1 MAEIIVQQATI
12 RWEMRDQVAN
22 NNQVRSLSV
31 LWVDCT
37 LSATFSAC
45 KEALMSNDGGD
56 RAPKM
61 ARKLGRG
68 LGNLIPVP
76 LPPKETS
83 GGSLGRAASGDA
95 APSAP
100 SAGVASVTRPL
111 SASETQTNAARPLTG
126 LAEAARPVAGTGSL
140 ATHVART
147 EAPSEDQGAVYRV
160 VPIASIVRNPW
171 QPREMFHEEQIRE
184 LAQSIES
191 AGLMQ
196 PLVVRAKGKG
206 FELIAGERRL
216 RALTLLKRTQ
226 APVVVHEVDDQ
237 VAAEW
242 ALIENLQREDLNAM
256 ERATAM
262 QRLVS
267 EFQLTHE
274 ELADRLGLKRATVTN
289 LLSLNHLD
297 AKSAALVR
305 SGTLSAGHAKCLLSV
320 DSIPERSR
328 LAEACVKE
336 GWPVR
341 KLEQEAK
348 RTRERSTG
356 NTRLPATRN
365 VSAHVADLER
375 QLTDH
380 LGTKVTIQ
388 MGRKPNTG
396 RLVIQFYSNAQF
408 DGLLQA
414 MNYTNDGL

>member
-1 MAEIIVQQATI
+1 
-12 RWEMRDQVAN
+12 
-22 NNQVRSLSV
+22 
-31 LWVDCT
+31 
-37 LSATFSAC
+37 
-45 KEALMSNDGGD
+45 MSIEGGD

-76 LPPKETS
+76 LPPKAPDTPVSATPSPSVE
-83 GGSLGRAASGDA
+83 GS
-95 APSAP
+95 
-100 SAGVASVTRPL
+100 RP
-111 SASETQTNAARPLTG
+111 
-126 LAEAARPVAGTGSL
+126 AEAARSTGNIAVAPRAAAAAPAPSRPVPSSMP
-140 ATHVART
+140 HVASV
-147 EAPSEDQGAVYRV
+147 PSGASAASSAASGRQSTVPAVSAVQGLTPAVAASDAARQQPEPGTSYRV
-160 VPIASIVRNPW
+160 VPIASITRNPW

-216 RALTLLKRTQ
+216 RALTFLKRTE
-226 APVVVHEVDDQ
+226 APVVVHDVDDQ
-237 VAAEW
+237 IAAEW
-242 ALIENLQREDLNAM
+242 ALIENLQREDLNPM

-262 QRLVS
+262 QRLVQ
-267 EFQLTHE
+267 EFNLTHE
-274 ELADRLGLKRATVTN
+274 ELADRLGLKRASVTN
-289 LLSLNHLD
+289 ILSLNHLD
-297 AKSAALVR
+297 AKTASLVR
-305 SGTLSAGHAKCLLSV
+305 SGSLSAGHAKCLLSV
-320 DSIPERSR
+320 DSMPDRLR

-336 GWPVR
+336 AWPVR

-356 NTRLPATRN
+356 NSRLPVTRSI
-365 VSAHVADLER
+365 SAHVADLER
-375 QLTDH
+375 QLTEH

-396 RLVIQFYSNAQF
+396 RVVLQFYSNAQF

-414 MNYTNDGL
+414 MNFSNDGL

>member
-1 MAEIIVQQATI
+1 
-12 RWEMRDQVAN
+12 
-22 NNQVRSLSV
+22 
-31 LWVDCT
+31 
-37 LSATFSAC
+37 
-45 KEALMSNDGGD
+45 MSNDGGD

-76 LPPKETS
+76 LPPKES
-83 GGSLGRAASGDA
+83 AGGSSGRSPSGDA
-95 APSAP
+95 APSTPPAP
-100 SAGVASVTRPL
+100 SQSVGSSSATRPLHASVT
-111 SASETQTNAARPLTG
+111 QTIAARPLTEG
-126 LAEAARPVAGTGSL
+126 AEAARPAAGTGSL

-160 VPIASIVRNPW
+160 VPISSIVRNPW

-216 RALTLLKRTQ
+216 RALTLLKRAE

-414 MNYTNDGL
+414 MNYSNDGL

>member
-1 MAEIIVQQATI
+1 
-12 RWEMRDQVAN
+12 
-22 NNQVRSLSV
+22 
-31 LWVDCT
+31 
-37 LSATFSAC
+37 
-45 KEALMSNDGGD
+45 MSIEGGD

-76 LPPKETS
+76 LPPKIAEVLEGT
-83 GGSLGRAASGDA
+83 AAEPVP
-95 APSAP
+95 APNP
-100 SAGVASVTRPL
+100 SL
-111 SASETQTNAARPLTG
+111 SASTGSTGNTG
-126 LAEAARPVAGTGSL
+126 LVSKPVVNASATTRPGSPAMPHVMSRPVAPQAVLASSAVQQGTPPSDRSVAP
-140 ATHVART
+140 ATPRANASNTVQESA
-147 EAPSEDQGAVYRV
+147 EAVTAYKV
-160 VPIASIVRNPW
+160 VPVASISRNPW

-216 RALTLLKRTQ
+216 RALMLLKRTE
-226 APVVVHEVDDQ
+226 APVVIHDVDDQ

-242 ALIENLQREDLNAM
+242 ALIENLQREDLNPM
-256 ERATAM
+256 ERAIAM
-262 QRLVS
+262 QRLVR
-267 EFQLTHE
+267 EFELTHE
-274 ELADRLGLKRATVTN
+274 ELADRLGLKRASVTN
-289 LLSLNHLD
+289 ILSLNHLD
-297 AKSAALVR
+297 AKTASLVR
-305 SGTLSAGHAKCLLSV
+305 SGLLSAGHAKCLLSV
-320 DSIPERSR
+320 DSMPERLR

-336 GWPVR
+336 AWPVR

-356 NTRLPATRN
+356 NNRLPPTRSI
-365 VSAHVADLER
+365 SAHVADLER
-375 QLTDH
+375 QLTEH

-396 RLVIQFYSNAQF
+396 RVVLQFYSNAQF

-414 MNYTNDGL
+414 MNFSNDGL

>member
-1 MAEIIVQQATI
+1 
-12 RWEMRDQVAN
+12 
-22 NNQVRSLSV
+22 
-31 LWVDCT
+31 
-37 LSATFSAC
+37 
-45 KEALMSNDGGD
+45 MSIEGGD

-76 LPPKETS
+76 LPPKVME
-83 GGSLGRAASGDA
+83 ASGAGLA
-95 APSAP
+95 APTSDSNLGTSSGSRSTGNTGSVSQSAAMPAPPVRPESPSAP
-100 SAGVASVTRPL
+100 QVLVRPIASSAGQAASLAPRGAT
-111 SASETQTNAARPLTG
+111 SAVVPAQSS
-126 LAEAARPVAGTGSL
+126 VSGSL
-140 ATHVART
+140 AQGSSQ
-147 EAPSEDQGAVYRV
+147 PSTDAGTSYRI
-160 VPIASIVRNPW
+160 VPVASISRNPW

-216 RALTLLKRTQ
+216 RALTLLKRTE
-226 APVVVHEVDDQ
+226 APVVIHDVDDQ
-237 VAAEW
+237 IAAEW
-242 ALIENLQREDLNAM
+242 ALIENLQREDLNPM

-262 QRLVS
+262 QRLVQ
-267 EFQLTHE
+267 EFELTHE
-274 ELADRLGLKRATVTN
+274 ELADRLGLKRVSVTN
-289 LLSLNHLD
+289 ILSLNHLD
-297 AKSAALVR
+297 AKTASMVR
-305 SGTLSAGHAKCLLSV
+305 SGALSAGHAKCLLSV
-320 DSIPERSR
+320 DSMPDRLR

-336 GWPVR
+336 AWPVR

-356 NTRLPATRN
+356 NTRLPATRSI
-365 VSAHVADLER
+365 SAHVADLER
-375 QLTDH
+375 QLTEH

-396 RLVIQFYSNAQF
+396 RMVLQFYSNAQF

-414 MNYTNDGL
+414 MNFSIDRL